1 MLAITTQRLLPSL
14 LSLTLLLGSIFFPP
28 GSSEGSAGGFT
39 FDETDRIKE
48 LIVETLM
55 ERPEILIE
63 MSQLL
68 QQRQRAKKDARSA
81 ISNRERLFE
90 DDNAPIGNPDGD
102 IAV

>member
-14 LSLTLLLGSIFFPP
+14 LSLALLLGSIFFPP
-28 GSSEGSAGGFT
+28 LARAEGSAGTQVFT

-63 MSQLL
+63 MSEHMW
-68 QQRQRAKKDARSA
+68 DV
-81 ISNRERLFE
+81 ISNGRSC
-90 DDNAPIGNPDGD
+90 NAR
-102 IAV
+102 VFRTTLE